1 MSRLLVEAVDLSQKR
16 LLVSTLGF
24 ECLECLLQTEL
35 DMVDLLSGTARR
47 LQRKSVIKE
56 PRYLKITN
64 KIHNEFVRSI
74 CLRHPEHLMDAHCI
88 LGKRG
93 MYK

>member
-1 MSRLLVEAVDLSQKR
+1 MSRLLVESVDLSQKR

-56 PRYLKITN
+56 P
-64 KIHNEFVRSI
+64 
-74 CLRHPEHLMDAHCI
+74 
-88 LGKRG
+88 
-93 MYK
+93 